1 MSKLSDAYKKL
12 IRKLQPV
19 DYFAAYECTVRGVDS
34 DGNLDLEPFDERLKE
49 GPQHA
54 EIKAPAGYEK
64 IVPKVGSVCML
75 QFKNGKPDAPY
86 VACFSLDAT
95 FSEVAIRAD
104 TITLNGGTAPV
115 ARKGDS
121 VGVLTGKVSDPMTG
135 IVTFTLIPPGGVP
148 SSGPSVDLKIGQ
160 GNETIKG

>member
-49 GPQHA
+49 GPQHV

-64 IVPKVGSVCML
+64 IVPKVGSFCML

-115 ARKGDS
+115 ARKGDL
-121 VGVLTGKVSDPMTG
+121 VGVLTGTVGLNPVM
-135 IVTFTLIPPGGVP
+135 FTLVVPGAPPVT
-148 SSGPSVDLKIGQ
+148 GPSVQLKIAEGRDSV
-160 GNETIKG
+160 KA

>member
-49 GPQHA
+49 GPQHV

-104 TITLNGGTAPV
+104 TITLNGGTAAV

-121 VGVLTGKVSDPMTG
+121 VGTLSGAAPNGPVM
-135 IVTFTLIPPGGVP
+135 FTYAPDDGPPVM
-148 SSGPSVDLKIGQ
+148 SQSVRLHVAAGRDSVKA
-160 GNETIKG
+160 

>member
-1 MSKLSDAYKKL
+1 MSKLSAAYKKL

-49 GPQHA
+49 GPQHV

-64 IVPKVGSVCML
+64 IVPEVGSGCML

-104 TITLNGGTAPV
+104 TITLNGGTAAV
-115 ARKGDS
+115 ARKGDL
-121 VGVLTGKVSDPMTG
+121 VGVLTGTVGPNP
-135 IVTFTLIPPGGVP
+135 VTFTLVVPGAPPVT
-148 SSGPSVDLKIGQ
+148 GPSVQLKIAEGRDSV
-160 GNETIKG
+160 KA

>member
-49 GPQHA
+49 GPQHV
-54 EIKAPAGYEK
+54 EIQAPAGYEK

-115 ARKGDS
+115 ARKGDLI
-121 VGVLTGKVSDPMTG
+121 GVLTGVVGMSPVM
-135 IVTFTLIPPGGVP
+135 FTLVVPGSPPVT
-148 SSGPSVDLKIGQ
+148 GPSVQLKIAEGRDS
-160 GNETIKG
+160 IKA

>member
-49 GPQHA
+49 GPQHV

-104 TITLNGGTAPV
+104 TITLNGGTQAV
-115 ARKGDS
+115 ARKGDL
-121 VGVLTGKVSDPMTG
+121 VGVLTGTASPMG
-135 IVTFTLIPPGGVP
+135 GAVQFTLVVPGSAPVT
-148 SSGPSVDLKIGQ
+148 GPSVQLKIAEGRDS
-160 GNETIKG
+160 IKA